1 MGFWIFMMVMNLLI
15 PATMIGFGKLF
26 LKTAPKE
33 INGIF
38 GYRTSMS
45 MKNRETWEF
54 AHHHFGKRWFF
65 LGIFLLPVTIF
76 LMLPVLGKA
85 DDTVGFYGGFIC
97 LIQCVVMLLPII
109 STERSLRKHF
119 DEDGRRK

>member
-33 INGIF
+33 INAIF

-54 AHHHFGKRWFF
+54 AHHYFGKRWFF
-65 LGIFLLPVTIF
+65 LGIFLLPVTIL
-76 LMLPVLGKA
+76 LMLPVRQKGIDSEDKEEEGE
-85 DDTVGFYGGFIC
+85 VKGRKIYG
-97 LIQCVVMLLPII
+97 V
-109 STERSLRKHF
+109 
-119 DEDGRRK
+119 

>member
-1 MGFWIFMMVMNLLI
+1 MGFWIFMMVMYLLL

-33 INGIF
+33 INAIF

-54 AHHHFGKRWFF
+54 AHHYFGKRWFF
-65 LGIFLLPVTIF
+65 LGIFLLPVTIL

-85 DDTVGFYGGFIC
+85 EDTVGFYGAFISI
-97 LIQCVVMLLPII
+97 IQCVVMLLPIV

-119 DEDGRRK
+119 DKDGRRK